1 MVGHNP
7 RRMKWL
13 LIPSILA
20 IGALFQNCGGFSVM
34 SLTSQENQLSSE
46 EPTAQTI
53 PGTPEGTETT
63 PPEVD
68 RPSGISIFVSPS
80 GSDSNTSTLDSPLG
94 TLNAALNRLKEYQ
107 TTNQKGGHRIVLL
120 NGRYTISSRIDINS
134 THSGTE
140 SNPNIIQAE
149 SAAVELFGGAMLNP
163 KDFAQLDTIKDAG
176 LKLRLKNSC
185 NESSFD
191 KIKKISLE
199 KYGSKL
205 GVISRHGYTP
215 PTTEVTP
222 PMSLFINNVKMTL
235 ARWPDSETVKFTR
248 LPSPECEKES
258 PCFLVDYSRPSTW
271 SLTPDSNTIWVVGV
285 FAKSW
290 EWSYNQLKGF
300 NAYSEK
306 KNKVSLSYA
315 EVTAP
320 LIQEWHSN
328 FHHYENIFE
337 ELTQPG
343 EYFIDREKKLL
354 FIYPGDDFDKS
365 QISISTLEEDFIT
378 VKNAQDIVIRNLTLN
393 TGRSGGVTVS
403 NSTRIVLDSMFIQN
417 VTGHGTSF
425 WNTKKSGIVNSIITN
440 VGLNGVNFGRSAE
453 STEMDLNYVRNS
465 DISSTSS
472 YKKVYTPAVSLAGTG
487 NEMRNVKVQNVPH
500 AAIILYNN
508 HHTVENNEI
517 SSVNFD
523 FTDMGALYV
532 NSGYSPHHYGLK
544 IKKNYFHTIG
554 KPGMSHQHGIYLDNQ
569 TMGATIEKNFFRK
582 FSAASSAVHL
592 NSASYTK
599 IYQNFFLDSA
609 LPLTM
614 SSHSLTVHKYYAEP
628 KGSWPT
634 KIKIYDPAQCPKSCP
649 ADSIVNCQFYIDNNR
664 LCYFWEEWKETVD
677 TVVRVKKEFSDK
689 NIEFPSAFKD
699 LVGLPRSVEFFNNLI
714 VNLSDT
720 DKLLPSASS
729 HGGFVDEF
737 FPTFNTVQLQP
748 SVPNILLNTD
758 PGFQNY
764 LEGRYG
770 LQNDSAHFHDFNFD
784 FGNVGPIGPIG
795 PK

>member
-1 MVGHNP
+1 
-7 RRMKWL
+7 MKWL

-20 IGALFQNCGGFSVM
+20 SVALFQNCSRFSVM
-34 SLTSQENQLSSE
+34 SFSSQE
-46 EPTAQTI
+46 PTDQTI
-53 PGTPEGTETT
+53 PDTPEGTETT
-63 PPEVD
+63 PPGVD
-68 RPSGISIFVSPS
+68 RPPGISIFVSPS
-80 GSDSNTSTLDSPLG
+80 GSDSNTSTLDSPLR
-94 TLNAALNRLKEYQ
+94 TLNEALNRLKTYQ
-107 TTNQKGGHRIVLL
+107 TKTNQKGGHRIVLL

-134 THSGTE
+134 FHSGTE

-163 KDFAQLDTIKDAG
+163 KDFAKLDAIKDAG
-176 LKLRLKNSC
+176 LKLRLKNSG

-191 KIKKISLE
+191 IIKKISLE
-199 KYGSKL
+199 KYGSQL
-205 GVISRHGYTP
+205 GVISRHGYIP
-215 PTTEVTP
+215 PTKEVTP
-222 PMSLFINNVKMTL
+222 PMSLLINNVKMTL
-235 ARWPDSETVKFTR
+235 ARWPDSGTDSETAKFTGV
-248 LPSPECEKES
+248 LPSPECTNLS
-258 PCFLVDYSRPSTW
+258 PCFLVDYDRPSTW
-271 SLTPDSNTIWVVGV
+271 SLTLDLNNIWVVGV

-290 EWSYNQLKGF
+290 EWSYNRLKAF
-300 NAYSEK
+300 NAFSEK

-315 EVTAP
+315 EVTEP
-320 LIQEWHSN
+320 LIQKWHSN

-337 ELTQPG
+337 ELTRPG

-354 FIYPGDDFDKS
+354 FIYPGDDFDNS
-365 QISISTLEEDFIT
+365 QISISTLGEDFIT
-378 VKNAQDIVIRNLTLN
+378 VKNAQDIVLRNLTLN

-403 NSTRIVLDSMFIQN
+403 NSTRIVLDSMLIQN

-440 VGLNGVNFGRSAE
+440 VGLNGVNIGRSAASAE
-453 STEMDLNYVRNS
+453 STEMDLNYVRSS
-465 DISSTSS
+465 DISNTSS
-472 YKKVYTPAVSLAGTG
+472 YKKVYTPAVSIAGTG
-487 NEMRNVKVQNVPH
+487 NEVRNVKVHNIPH

-532 NSGYSPHHYGLK
+532 NSGSSPHHYGLK
-544 IKKNYFHTIG
+544 IKKNYFHTVG
-554 KPGMSHQHGIYLDNQ
+554 KSGMSHQHGVYLDNQ
-569 TMGATIEKNFFRK
+569 TMGATIEKNFFRN
-582 FSAASSAVHL
+582 FSAKSSAIHL

-599 IYQNFFLDSA
+599 IHQNFFLDSE

-614 SSHSLTVHKYYAEP
+614 SSHSMIAHRYYADP
-628 KGSWPT
+628 DGPWRT
-634 KIKIYDPAQCPKSCP
+634 KIKIDDPATCPISCP
-649 ADSIVNCQFYIDNNR
+649 AESVVNCQFYIDNNR
-664 LCYFWEEWKETVD
+664 LCYFWEEWNETVA
-677 TVVRVKKEFSDK
+677 RVKNVKSLPEGLSK
-689 NIEFPSAFKD
+689 

-714 VNLSDT
+714 VNLPGSS
-720 DKLLPSASS
+720 LEPSASS

-737 FPTFNTVQLQP
+737 FPTFSTVQLQP
-748 SVPNILLNTD
+748 SAPNILLDTD

-770 LQNDSAHFHDFNFD
+770 LQNESAHFDDFDFD